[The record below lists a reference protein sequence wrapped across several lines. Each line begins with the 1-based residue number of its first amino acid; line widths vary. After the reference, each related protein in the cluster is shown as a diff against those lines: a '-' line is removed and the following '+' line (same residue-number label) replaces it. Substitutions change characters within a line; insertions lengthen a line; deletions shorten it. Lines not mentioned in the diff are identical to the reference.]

1 MIEEL
6 TMEELLTTKELA
18 DLLRLNEKK
27 VYQLVKEGGIP
38 HVRITGKWLFP
49 KWHVLRWIEE
59 RVQREEDIL
68 IAGSDDILL
77 GRLLALYSRGNFPR
91 SLTFYSPV
99 GSLKGIQCLADYKA
113 QACSIHLLDVETG
126 EYNLPFLSRHLPSAN
141 YVVINLWYRSQG
153 LVVKKGNP
161 LGIRGLEDVVK
172 KRARFAN
179 RNKGSGTRL
188 LLEYLLG
195 QRGFREAE
203 LVGFADEVDTH
214 LEVGLRVFFGEADVG
229 LGIEYVTHLLSL
241 DFIPLQEERFDLVIP
256 KELWP
261 TRVMKDFVGSIDPV
275 TIRTLSRSLPGYRL
289 NDSGKILF
297 MS

>member
-18 DLLRLNEKK
+18 HLLRLNEKK
-27 VYQLVKEGGIP
+27 VYQLVREGGIP

-77 GRLLALYSRGNFPR
+77 GRLLALYSREKYPE

-99 GSLKGIQCLADYKA
+99 GSLKGIQCLSQHKA
-113 QACSIHLLDVETG
+113 QACCIHLLDVETG
-126 EYNLPFLSRHLPSAN
+126 DYNLPFLSRHLSSQQ
-141 YVVINLWYRSQG
+141 YVLINLWYRSQG
-153 LVVKKGNP
+153 LIVKKGNP
-161 LGIRGLEDVVK
+161 LGIKGLEDVVK
-172 KRARFAN
+172 KQARFVN

-195 QRGFREAE
+195 QRRFQEKRI
-203 LVGFADEVDTH
+203 VGFTDEVDTH
-214 LEVGLRVFFGEADVG
+214 LEVALRVFFGEADVG
-229 LGIEYVTHLLSL
+229 LGIEYVTHLLLL

-256 KELWP
+256 KELWS
-261 TRVMKDFVGSIDPV
+261 TKVMKEFIGYVDPV
-275 TIRTLSRSLPGYRL
+275 KIRRLSRSLPGYNLR
-289 NDSGKILF
+289 DAGKVLF
-297 MS
+297 ES